1 MSVVAVEPPEEL
13 PVGAP
18 VSSRARRYAHP
29 VSAVTDDDTL
39 EAAFVRGDD
48 DALRGAF
55 ERYGALVSS
64 LCRRAVAGTADAD
77 DLTQQVFIAA
87 WRSRHRF
94 DPTKGTLG
102 AWLTG
107 IARYKA
113 LDAQRAAGRRR
124 EDAAAHDGAVPSQ
137 AAEHVDRIAQRLLL
151 ADALAQLP
159 PERRTVLEH
168 AFFADLT
175 HPEIAETL
183 DLPLGTVKSH
193 IRRGLAT
200 LRDHLESAH
209 V

>member
-1 MSVVAVEPPEEL
+1 MSVVAVDPPEPPGPAASVL
-13 PVGAP
+13 ARG
-18 VSSRARRYAHP
+18 RRYAHP

-55 ERYGALVSS
+55 ERYGALVHS
-64 LCRRAVAGTADAD
+64 LCRRAVAGAADAD

-87 WRSRHRF
+87 WKSRHRF

-107 IARYKA
+107 IARFKA
-113 LDAQRAAGRRR
+113 IDAQRAAGRRR
-124 EDAAAHDGAVPSQ
+124 EDATDDGADPSVP
-137 AAEHVDRIAQRLLL
+137 AEHVDRIAQRLLL

-159 PERRTVLEH
+159 AERRTVLEH

-175 HPEIAETL
+175 HPEIADTL
-183 DLPLGTVKSH
+183 GLPLGTVKSH

>member
-1 MSVVAVEPPEEL
+1 M
-13 PVGAP
+13 
-18 VSSRARRYAHP
+18 
-29 VSAVTDDDTL
+29 SAVTDDDTL
-39 EAAFVRGDD
+39 DVAFARGDD
-48 DALRGAF
+48 EALRGAF
-55 ERYGALVSS
+55 DRYGALVHS
-64 LCRRAVAGTADAD
+64 LCRRAVVPQIDAD

-87 WRSRHRF
+87 WRSRDRF

-107 IARYKA
+107 IAKHKV

-124 EDAAAHDGAVPSQ
+124 EDAAGDGGPVP
-137 AAEHVDRIAQRLLL
+137 AAGAEHVDHLAERLLV

-159 PERRTVLEH
+159 LERRTVLEH
-168 AFFADLT
+168 AFFAELT
-175 HPEIAETL
+175 HPEIAARL

-200 LRDHLESAH
+200 LRSHLETAH